1 VQGEKPL
8 PILEKTKKSI
18 LEILSLLFKL
28 FTRGNLNMS
37 QLKVGVI
44 GCGSIAKHRHLPE
57 YANNKE
63 VEIVA
68 VCDIVEDRVNE
79 IAAQYNAKAYTNYE
93 ELLANHEIDAVSV
106 CTPNY
111 LHAPI
116 SIAAL
121 NAGKHVL
128 CEKPMAT
135 SRVEAVNMIEA
146 AKENNKKLMIA
157 HNQRFVPSHQK
168 ARQLIENGEVG
179 KIYSFRTAFGHGGP
193 EGWSADGENSW
204 FFKKEEAF
212 IGAMGDLGVHK
223 TDLLRF
229 ILGEEFVEV
238 GAFIE
243 TSAKANA
250 DVDDTAVCV
259 LKTEN
264 GIIGTLAASW
274 SYVSKEDN
282 STVIYGE
289 KASLRLED
297 DPVNSL
303 VIQYKSGEIVKYELG
318 GIQTNEAG
326 GQTNTQVIDQFI
338 SAIVENVEPAISGEE
353 GLKSLEVI
361 LSALESNETK
371 RITSI

>member
-1 VQGEKPL
+1 M
-8 PILEKTKKSI
+8 S
-18 LEILSLLFKL
+18 KL
-28 FTRGNLNMS
+28 
-37 QLKVGVI
+37 KIGVI

-57 YANNKE
+57 YAMNKS

-68 VCDIVEDRVNE
+68 VCDVVEERATMLAE
-79 IAAQYNAKAYTNYE
+79 LYGAQPYRSYE
-93 ELLANHEIDAVSV
+93 ELLKNSSVDAVSV

-121 NAGKHVL
+121 EAGKHVL

-135 SRVEAVNMIEA
+135 SREEALGMIEA
-146 AKENNKKLMIA
+146 AKKNNKKLMIA
-157 HNQRFVPSHQK
+157 HNQRFVASHQK
-168 ARQLIENGEVG
+168 AKQLIQDGSLG

-193 EGWSADGENSW
+193 EGWSVDGKDSW
-204 FFKKEEAF
+204 FFKKKEAF

-229 ILGEEFVEV
+229 LLGEEIVEV

-243 TSAKANA
+243 TSAKENA
-250 DVDDTAVCV
+250 DVDDTAVCI
-259 LKTEN
+259 LKTES

-282 STVIYGE
+282 STIIYCE
-289 KASLRLED
+289 KGIIRLEE
-297 DPVNSL
+297 DPVNNL
-303 VIQYKSGEIVKYELG
+303 IVQYQNGEVAKYELG
-318 GIQTNEAG
+318 GIQTNEDG
-326 GQTNTQVIDQFI
+326 GQTNSQVISHFVDSI
-338 SAIVENVEPAISGEE
+338 LHNTEPPVPGEE
-353 GLKSLEVI
+353 GMKSLEVI

-371 RITSI
+371 RFVRLEEV